1 MTYQTR
7 RKLLQRGGAAA
18 AALAFTGAPN
28 HARAAEFT
36 YKFGNTLPPAHPVN
50 VAAKK
55 AAERI
60 LEETKGRLEI
70 KVFPSSQLGA
80 DTDMLSQVRSGALE
94 FYSQSG
100 LVLANMV
107 PAAGINGIG
116 FAFKDYDVVWSA
128 MDGDLGT
135 FVRAEIEKVGLLP
148 MQKMWDNGF
157 RQITASSKAINS
169 PADLGG
175 FKIRVPVSPIW
186 VSLFKALGAAPASL
200 NFSELY
206 TALQTKIVDGQEN
219 PLTLLESA
227 KFYEVQKYCSI
238 TNHMWDG
245 FWFLANRR
253 AWDRL
258 PPDVREVAARNLDAA
273 ALEQRAM
280 LAEQAKT
287 VRGKLESFGMVFNT
301 PDSAT
306 FRDVLNKS
314 GFYGEWKSKFGADA
328 WALLEKYS
336 GKLG

>member
-70 KVFPSSQLGA
+70 RVFPSSQLGA

-219 PLTLLESA
+219 PLTLLE
-227 KFYEVQKYCSI
+227 FGEVLRGAEVLLDHQP
-238 TNHMWDG
+238 HVG
-245 FWFLANRR
+245 RLLVPGQPPRLGQAAPGRARGRR
-253 AWDRL
+253 AQPRRRG
-258 PPDVREVAARNLDAA
+258 PRAARDAG
-273 ALEQRAM
+273 RAGQDRARQAREFRHG
-280 LAEQAKT
+280 LQHPGFRDIPRRAEQERLLRRMEVE
-287 VRGKLESFGMVFNT
+287 VR
-301 PDSAT
+301 
-306 FRDVLNKS
+306 R
-314 GFYGEWKSKFGADA
+314 
-328 WALLEKYS
+328 
-336 GKLG
+336 

>member
-1 MTYQTR
+1 VTYQTR
-7 RKLLQRGGAAA
+7 RKLLQGGVTAT
-18 AALAFTGAPN
+18 ALGFLGAMR

-60 LEETKGRLEI
+60 LEESKGRLEI
-70 KVFPSSQLGA
+70 RVFPSSQLGA

-100 LVLANMV
+100 LVLANIV
-107 PAAGINGIG
+107 PVAGINGIG
-116 FAFKDYDVVWSA
+116 FAFKDYDVVWAA
-128 MDGDLGT
+128 MDGELGA
-135 FVRAEIEKVGLLP
+135 FVRSEIEKVGLLP
-148 MQKMWDNGF
+148 MRKMWDNGF
-157 RQITASSKAINS
+157 RQITSSSKPIAS
-169 PADLGG
+169 PADLSG

-186 VSLFKALGAAPASL
+186 VSLFKAFGAAPASL

-253 AWDRL
+253 AWERL
-258 PPDVREVAARNLDAA
+258 PTDLREIAARNLDVGAA
-273 ALEQRAM
+273 EQRAI
-280 LAEQAKT
+280 LDEQGKT
-287 VRGKLESFGMVFNT
+287 VRSKLESVGMVFNT
-301 PDSAT
+301 ADSTA

-314 GFYGEWKSKFGADA
+314 GFYAEWKSKFGDNA

>member
-1 MTYQTR
+1 
-7 RKLLQRGGAAA
+7 
-18 AALAFTGAPN
+18 
-28 HARAAEFT
+28 
-36 YKFGNTLPPAHPVN
+36 
-50 VAAKK
+50 
-55 AAERI
+55 
-60 LEETKGRLEI
+60 
-70 KVFPSSQLGA
+70 
-80 DTDMLSQVRSGALE
+80 
-94 FYSQSG
+94 
-100 LVLANMV
+100 
-107 PAAGINGIG
+107 
-116 FAFKDYDVVWSA
+116 
-128 MDGDLGT
+128 
-135 FVRAEIEKVGLLP
+135 
-148 MQKMWDNGF
+148 
-157 RQITASSKAINS
+157 
-169 PADLGG
+169 
-175 FKIRVPVSPIW
+175 
-186 VSLFKALGAAPASL
+186 
-200 NFSELY
+200 
-206 TALQTKIVDGQEN
+206 VDGQEN